1 MRNLKKNKEGLP
13 MRLNRS
19 EGDKTLYEIVVVVID
34 CISYAIVGVLGTAV
48 VGFGLT
54 WLRHRFS
61 N

>member
-1 MRNLKKNKEGLP
+1 